1 LIFLY
6 SEEINLTQRRKAGR
20 KNYLEKGDSGKIL
33 VVPRRSN
40 AVIFRKRNLAKKR
53 SLSPH
58 NSFKERFVTYPHLP
72 LRIRRFALLLPAA
85 FILALALAGCG
96 YDRPGDAQATTAAQD
111 KPAAPAAA
119 AAPAEPAAAP
129 APAAEPR
136 PPIVAGTTAPGE
148 PADPGKTVA
157 SVGPQAEGAKTP
169 PPGTK
174 APKIKYLAG
183 EDPEYA
189 KKHGW
194 PVKYPPPLPGSI
206 LPNKRIVAYYGNPKS
221 KKMGALG
228 EYPKDEMLRRLKG
241 EVAKW
246 EKADPSLP
254 VQPALHLVAVVA
266 QGEPGK
272 AGKYRMIHPDELVNE
287 VHGWAKEIKGIF
299 FVDIQTGHSDIRE
312 ILPRFEWI
320 LKNPDVHLGMDPE
333 FNLIKSGKIPCK
345 KIGTYDAADINYASG
360 FLQGL
365 VKKYNLPPKVFV
377 VHRFTRNM
385 VTNAKN
391 IVVRPE
397 VQMVMHMDGWGPPW
411 LKRDSYRDYIVKEPV
426 QFTGFKLFYHNDT
439 KKGDPL
445 MTPSDLLALTPKPI
459 YVQYQ

>member
-1 LIFLY
+1 MTHPYF
-6 SEEINLTQRRKAGR
+6 
-20 KNYLEKGDSGKIL
+20 
-33 VVPRRSN
+33 P
-40 AVIFRKRNLAKKR
+40 
-53 SLSPH
+53 
-58 NSFKERFVTYPHLP
+58 SF
-72 LRIRRFALLLPAA
+72 IRTVAPLLLTVFTLA
-85 FILALALAGCG
+85 FVLAGCTNDKSG
-96 YDRPGDAQATTAAQD
+96 EAQATTTAQTES
-111 KPAAPAAA
+111 AVPAAA
-119 AAPAEPAAAP
+119 AATGASAAP
-129 APAAEPR
+129 A
-136 PPIVAGTTAPGE
+136 
-148 PADPGKTVA
+148 
-157 SVGPQAEGAKTP
+157 TP
-169 PPGTK
+169 PPVPMNNESDPACNAAERAAQELEVAT
-174 APKIKYLAG
+174 APSPGKKGPKVKYEAG

-189 KKHGW
+189 KKCGW

-206 LPNKRIVAYYGNPKS
+206 LPQKRIVAYYGNPKS
-221 KKMGALG
+221 VKMGALG
-228 EYPKDEMLRRLKG
+228 QYPKDEMLRRLKG
-241 EVAKW
+241 EVTKW

-272 AGKYRMIHPDELVNE
+272 SGKYRMIHPDDLVNE

-360 FLQGL
+360 FLQQM

-445 MTPSDLLALTPKPI
+445 MTPQDLLKLNPKPI